1 MTPGVRNAWVDRV
14 AQTVI
19 DEWITDVDGIFVGQ
33 VLCDV
38 RAVAKRRD
46 PLIDPQPGDRIFV
59 PHWSADAAAEITVT
73 KRMKMRQRGCK
84 RGSQTV
90 PHVAARIALTNSKRD
105 PRGNNFTLSRLQE
118 RFVAGGAYVIPKGT
132 P

>member
-1 MTPGVRNAWVDRV
+1 MTPAVRNAWVDRI
-14 AQTVI
+14 I
-19 DEWITDVDGIFVGQ
+19 DAIRPAWQGTMDDGILDAFRVQ
-33 VLCDV
+33 
-38 RAVAKRRD
+38 ASKRD

-59 PHWSADAAAEITVT
+59 PHWSADSAAEITVT

-90 PHVAARIALTNSKRD
+90 PHVAARIALSNSKRD